1 MAQNTTDKHNPLVSV
16 QEFPDDGKL
25 QIIHSYG
32 GGKFRI
38 AGQTYHGPQ
47 FVLPRLTVGWPIA
60 AIQDINTRNITAIL
74 ENNKASHIPE
84 GDSAQRTE
92 LVILGV
98 GARADSNLPD
108 LARALKEIDIRLE
121 VMTTA
126 AACRTWNILL
136 TEGRS
141 AAVGLLPVD

>member
-32 GGKFRI
+32 GGQFRI

-47 FVLPRLTVGWPIA
+47 FVLPRLTVEWPVT
-60 AIQDINTRNITAIL
+60 AIQDINTHAITAIL
-74 ENNKASHIPE
+74 EDNKASHLPE
-84 GDSAQRTE
+84 GDNGQKIE

-98 GARADSNLPD
+98 GKRADSNLPE

-126 AACRTWNILL
+126 AACRTWNVLL
-136 TEGRS
+136 TEGRA
-141 AAVGLLPVD
+141 AAVGLLPVA

>member
-1 MAQNTTDKHNPLVSV
+1 MAENTTDKHNPLVSV

-32 GGKFRI
+32 GGQFRI
-38 AGQTYHGPQ
+38 AGQTYHGSQ
-47 FVLPRLTVGWPIA
+47 FVLPRLTLGWPVTT
-60 AIQDINTRNITAIL
+60 IQDISSVNITAIL
-74 ENNKASHIPE
+74 ENNRTSPLSE
-84 GDSAQRTE
+84 GEVGQRTE

-98 GARADSNLPD
+98 GARADSNLPE
-108 LARALKEIDIRLE
+108 LARALKQLDIRLE

-126 AACRTWNILL
+126 AACRTWNVLL
-136 TEGRS
+136 TEGRA

>member
-1 MAQNTTDKHNPLVSV
+1 MAENTTDKHNPLVSV

-25 QIIHSYG
+25 QIINGYG
-32 GGKFRI
+32 GGQFRI
-38 AGQTYHGPQ
+38 AGQTCNGAQ
-47 FVLPRLTVGWPIA
+47 FVLPRLTLNWQITSLADVTANAIA
-60 AIQDINTRNITAIL
+60 EMLAAGKNTGIL
-74 ENNKASHIPE
+74 E
-84 GDSAQRTE
+84 GQDGQMTE

-98 GARADSNLPD
+98 GARADSHLPE
-108 LARALKEIDIRLE
+108 LAQALKAQNIRLE

-126 AACRTWNILL
+126 AACRTWNVLL

>member
-1 MAQNTTDKHNPLVSV
+1 MAENTTDKKNPLISL

-25 QIIHSYG
+25 QIIHGYG
-32 GGKFRI
+32 DGQFRI
-38 AGQTYHGPQ
+38 AGQTYDGAQ
-47 FVLPRLTVGWPIA
+47 FVLPRLTLGW
-60 AIQDINTRNITAIL
+60 QVNSLEEITAEAIADRL
-74 ENNKASHIPE
+74 ATGKNSGIIE
-84 GDSAQRTE
+84 GQDGQMTE

-98 GARADSNLPD
+98 GARSDSHLPE
-108 LARALKEIDIRLE
+108 LTRALKEKNIRLE

-126 AACRTWNILL
+126 AACRTWNVLL

>member
-1 MAQNTTDKHNPLVSV
+1 MAENTTDKHNPLISV

-25 QIIHSYG
+25 QIIHGYG
-32 GGKFRI
+32 GGQFRI
-38 AGQTYHGPQ
+38 AGQAYDGAQ
-47 FVLPRLTVGWPIA
+47 FVLPRLTLGWQVISLEDITVE
-60 AIQDINTRNITAIL
+60 AITDRLATGKNSGIL
-74 ENNKASHIPE
+74 E
-84 GDSAQRTE
+84 GQDGQMTE

-98 GARADSNLPD
+98 GARADSHLPQ
-108 LARALKEIDIRLE
+108 LARALKEKSIRLE

-126 AACRTWNILL
+126 AACRTWNVLL

>member
-1 MAQNTTDKHNPLVSV
+1 MAENTTDKHNPLVSV

-32 GGKFRI
+32 GGQFRI

-47 FVLPRLTVGWPIA
+47 FVLPRLTVGWPVT
-60 AIQDINTRNITAIL
+60 AIQDICTHAITAIL
-74 ENNKASHIPE
+74 DNNKAGHMPE
-84 GDSAQRTE
+84 GDNGQKTE

-98 GARADSNLPD
+98 GERADSNLPE

-126 AACRTWNILL
+126 AACRTWNVLL
-136 TEGRS
+136 TEGRA
-141 AAVGLLPVD
+141 AAVGLLPVA